1 MNDLAFNRCA
11 SFLEHCIQQNPTN
24 MEFVKAYV
32 TLIEQKTKFDMTLC
46 SQSSENQ
53 RNWENNQADV
63 AKKQIENW
71 PKQSL

>member
-1 MNDLAFNRCA
+1 MNDWNFHRCA

-24 MEFVKAYV
+24 MEFVKAYA

-46 SQSSENQ
+46 SQNAEVQ
-53 RNWENNQADV
+53 KNWQTNDADV